1 MNGSTSLWPR
11 AQVRQQVRATCKIV
25 FAHHIFKQDHGE
37 HSSKVDSM
45 AVAALR
51 EIIGKKELEHVDMHK
66 QLSDL
71 GLANLFPE
79 ENWPSLLAVR
89 VTFVV

>member
-1 MNGSTSLWPR
+1 MGGSTSLWTR
-11 AQVRQQVRATCKIV
+11 AQVRQQVCATCKID
-25 FAHHIFKQDHGE
+25 FAYHILKAGSGQI
-37 HSSKVDSM
+37 SSKVDSM
-45 AVAALR
+45 AVEALR
-51 EIIGKKELEHVDMHK
+51 EMIGKKELEHVDMHK